1 MRIRSSKGGFTLIE
15 IIIVVAI
22 IGFLAAIAV
31 PQFQNLSGQAKVNS
45 VKAGLGAVRSTLA
58 LRYATS
64 ATGGA
69 AATFPASLD
78 STDFAGATL
87 PYNSLNDKSGVTA
100 LSATVD
106 GTATHAS
113 VGFWY
118 ITHTN
123 ATHYGKASAYSD
135 GTTDTSAY

>member
-1 MRIRSSKGGFTLIE
+1 MSQAKRFGFTLIE
-15 IIIVVAI
+15 VIVVVAI
-22 IGFLAAIAV
+22 IGILATIAI
-31 PQFQNLSGQAKVNS
+31 PLFINLGDQSKQNAT
-45 VKAGLGAVRSTLA
+45 KAGLGAVRSTLY
-58 LRYATS
+58 LRYAAM
-64 ATGGA
+64 ATGGQA
-69 AATFPASLD
+69 PSFPGSLS

-87 PYNSLNDKSGVTA
+87 PYNAVNDQRGVTA

-123 ATHYGKASAYSD
+123 PTHYGMAGAYSD
-135 GTTDTSAY
+135 GSADTSSY